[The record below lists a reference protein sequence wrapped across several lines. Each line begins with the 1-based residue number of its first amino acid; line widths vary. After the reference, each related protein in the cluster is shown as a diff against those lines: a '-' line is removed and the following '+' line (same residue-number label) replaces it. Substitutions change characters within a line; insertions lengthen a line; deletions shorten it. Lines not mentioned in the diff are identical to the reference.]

1 MSVSLEHAQQMLEKG
16 EKIEQEFAEYFTG
29 MQGKDLCSNPRI
41 FYVVS
46 LCASAIVD
54 GDSLTDIYA
63 KVKNVIH
70 EQSGNHMWVPSSEN
84 I

>member
-1 MSVSLEHAQQMLEKG
+1 MLNHFVKYT
-16 EKIEQEFAEYFTG
+16 KV
-29 MQGKDLCSNPRI
+29 CVHV
-41 FYVVS
+41 YVVLGVHRYS
-46 LCASAIVD
+46 LYFSLLAIVD
-54 GDSLTDIYA
+54 GDSLQDVYA

>member
-1 MSVSLEHAQQMLEKG
+1 MYIFLFLSL
-16 EKIEQEFAEYFTG
+16 
-29 MQGKDLCSNPRI
+29 
-41 FYVVS
+41 S
-46 LCASAIVD
+46 LLAIVD
-54 GDSLTDIYA
+54 GDSLQDVYA

>member
-1 MSVSLEHAQQMLEKG
+1 MRMLY
-16 EKIEQEFAEYFTG
+16 A
-29 MQGKDLCSNPRI
+29 
-41 FYVVS
+41 YVVLGIHRYS
-46 LCASAIVD
+46 LYFSLSLLAIVD
-54 GDSLTDIYA
+54 GESLQDVYA

>member
-1 MSVSLEHAQQMLEKG
+1 MLNNFVKHTKACVHA
-16 EKIEQEFAEYFTG
+16 
-29 MQGKDLCSNPRI
+29 
-41 FYVVS
+41 YVVLDVHLFTS
-46 LCASAIVD
+46 LSLLAIVD
-54 GDSLTDIYA
+54 GDSLQDVYA